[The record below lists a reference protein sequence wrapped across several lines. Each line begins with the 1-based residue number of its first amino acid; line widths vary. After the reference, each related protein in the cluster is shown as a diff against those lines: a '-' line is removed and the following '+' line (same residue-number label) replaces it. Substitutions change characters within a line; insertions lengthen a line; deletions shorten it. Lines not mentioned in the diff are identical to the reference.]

1 LLIRGGV
8 KWDHRAFAPVF
19 ERRKG
24 VYARLR
30 EVIAISASSRGINVL
45 HVLRAPVGGLF
56 RHVVD
61 LARGQAERGHRVG
74 LIVDASTGGNFAQA
88 TLAELSPRLALG
100 ITRVPMS
107 RQLGLDDVA
116 AVAHVRQRAAS
127 VAADVLHGHG
137 AKGGAYARLAGGART
152 IRAYTP
158 HGGSL
163 HYRWATPT
171 GFLYLA
177 LERLLMARTDLFL
190 FESAYGRDVFGNKLG
205 DPGAAARV
213 VHNGVAPAEF
223 EPIVADPSAADLVF
237 VGELRLLKGVDV
249 LIQAMALLKQ
259 DGRKLSATIV
269 GDGPDR
275 AAFEAQVRAQGLAD
289 RVRFVGVRPA
299 RAAFACGRLL
309 IVPSRAESLPYI
321 VLEAAAAGV
330 PLIATNVGGIPEI
343 FGRDASD
350 LVPPGDPA
358 ALARAIGRALSDLVH
373 KRAAGARLRARVR
386 QNFSTLA
393 MTDAV
398 LAAYDE
404 ALACRQGWSP
414 AISATPHVGDPPRLM
429 VR

>member
-1 LLIRGGV
+1 M
-8 KWDHRAFAPVF
+8 APGHLCPALV
-19 ERRKG
+19 R
-24 VYARLR
+24 VS
-30 EVIAISASSRGINVL
+30 AISASSKGLNIL

-74 LIVDASTGGNFAQA
+74 LVVDATTGGSRAQS
-88 TLAELSPRLALG
+88 TLDELSPWLALG

-116 AVAHVRQRAAS
+116 AVAHVGRRAAK

-137 AKGGAYARLAGGART
+137 AKGGAYARLAGGGEA

-163 HYRWATPT
+163 HYRWNSPT
-171 GFLYLA
+171 GFLYLT

-190 FESAYGRDVFGNKLG
+190 FESAYGRDVFCSKLG
-205 DPGAAARV
+205 DPGAAACV

-223 EPIVADPSAADLVF
+223 DPIITDPSAADLVF
-237 VGELRLLKGVDV
+237 VGELRVLKGVDV
-249 LIQAMALLKQ
+249 LIQAIALLRQ
-259 DGRKLSATIV
+259 DGRRLSATIV

-275 AAFEAQVRAQGLAD
+275 TAFEAQVRARGLAD
-289 RVRFVGVRPA
+289 SVRFVGVKPA
-299 RAAFACGRLL
+299 RAAFTLGRLL
-309 IVPSRAESLPYI
+309 VVPSRAESLPYI

-330 PLIATNVGGIPEI
+330 PFIATNVGGIPEI
-343 FGRDASD
+343 FGRDAVD

-358 ALARAIGRALSDLVH
+358 ALARAIGFALSDLVH

-398 LAAYDE
+398 LAAYDA
-404 ALACRQGWSP
+404 ALACRQGWRP
-414 AISATPHVGDPPRLM
+414 AMLAHRHG
-429 VR
+429 